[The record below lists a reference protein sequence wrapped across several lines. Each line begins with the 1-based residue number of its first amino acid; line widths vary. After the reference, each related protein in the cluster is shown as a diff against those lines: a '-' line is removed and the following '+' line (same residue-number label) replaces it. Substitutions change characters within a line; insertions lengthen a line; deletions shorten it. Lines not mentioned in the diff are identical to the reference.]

1 MLVKLIGNL
10 HTFYPQWVFELNIE
24 MPFLWRWW
32 LPLTSG
38 LLVFPHCTLWL
49 SINSNARGSCSL
61 AGAVQDTTFILL
73 KQIVIS
79 KFLQPSEIW
88 QRLWGEYLATQL
100 CVGSANTS
108 CSKQESSS
116 LFFELSYRGLEVAS
130 NLLIIRPESPDQGLF
145 VLTHETLSCLSAY
158 SWISSALSHCHF
170 SCMAPSFVWSSLGLL
185 LYAVLFDAMI
195 DLATVLCEMCT
206 SPEVLYNCRITFISS
221 IVVFSNFFF
230 ALGSCLRHGIRYPW
244 RFPICFV
251 GIL

>member
-10 HTFYPQWVFELNIE
+10 HTFYPQWVFEVKIE
-24 MPFLWRWW
+24 MPSLWRLW
-32 LPLTSG
+32 LPLTLG
-38 LLVFPHCTLWL
+38 LLVFLHCTLWL

-61 AGAVQDTTFILL
+61 AGAAWDTTFILL

-88 QRLWGEYLATQL
+88 QRLWGEYSVTWL
-100 CVGSANTS
+100 CVGSANSS

-116 LFFELSYRGLEVAS
+116 LFLEFSCRGLKVAS
-130 NLLIIRPESPDQGLF
+130 NLLIIRLESPEQGLF
-145 VLTHETLSCLSAY
+145 VLTRETLSCLSAY

-170 SCMAPSFVWSSLGLL
+170 SCMALSFVWSSLGLL
-185 LYAVLFDAMI
+185 LYALLFDATI
-195 DLATVLCEMCT
+195 DLATVPCKTCT
-206 SPEVLYNCRITFISS
+206 SPEVLYNCRITLISS
-221 IVVFSNFFF
+221 ILMFSNFF

-244 RFPICFV
+244 RFPNCFV